1 MLSCG
6 LGSSPN
12 GGRVLATVPLS
23 SRSRRVMLPGTALE
37 HALDRCLDMASPFG
51 PVRLNPQTHPGV
63 REFLLGLG
71 EDGSRRLR
79 WTLTSSGRGTELCI
93 TRDNRV
99 AWLPPLG
106 HKSWTAD
113 HELTRRLNL
122 LPHVMN
128 LNIVVLGG
136 GTGLYATLLGL
147 RDQTSSLVAIIS
159 AVPPPLRRRKAL
171 DELGSLPVDDASIS
185 LVALAPSL
193 EENLI
198 LRRLL
203 EHRMRDGGYEGA
215 IFGTIWLEAL
225 TELFGS
231 RQAALN
237 EGGRLLG
244 IGGRIILATDEGG
257 ERSDQPSA
265 GAQEAIQSA
274 DLVVLAPG
282 HFESDLR
289 PILTTSGLADA
300 LRASRAPKVAVTK
313 MMTAEHEQGEARTS
327 SEVAMLIRA
336 VPDVFDTIL
345 ANEPALTEKQ
355 LASYDAEGARPIVPD
370 VEATS
375 RSAKRLVTERLAAKG
390 NLARHDPALL
400 GECLIKIGA
409 AALVESTKPLNSR
422 EPVLTPQQ
430 AGEPVV
436 QVGV

>member
-1 MLSCG
+1 
-6 LGSSPN
+6 
-12 GGRVLATVPLS
+12 
-23 SRSRRVMLPGTALE
+23 
-37 HALDRCLDMASPFG
+37 
-51 PVRLNPQTHPGV
+51 
-63 REFLLGLG
+63 
-71 EDGSRRLR
+71 
-79 WTLTSSGRGTELCI
+79 
-93 TRDNRV
+93 
-99 AWLPPLG
+99 
-106 HKSWTAD
+106 
-113 HELTRRLNL
+113 
-122 LPHVMN
+122 MN

-422 EPVLTPQQ
+422 EPVLTSQQ

>member
-1 MLSCG
+1 
-6 LGSSPN
+6 
-12 GGRVLATVPLS
+12 
-23 SRSRRVMLPGTALE
+23 MLPGTSLE
-37 HALDRCLDMASPFG
+37 HSLDRCLDLASPFG
-51 PVRLNPQTHPGV
+51 PVRLNPAAHPGV

-71 EDGSRRLR
+71 ENGSWRLK
-79 WTLTSSGRGTELCI
+79 WTLTSSARGTELRI
-93 TRDNRV
+93 TRDNRI

-106 HKSWTAD
+106 QKAWTAD

-159 AVPPPLRRRKAL
+159 AVPTPLRRRKAL
-171 DELGSLPVDDASIS
+171 DELGSLPIDDASIS

-198 LRRLL
+198 LRKLL

-215 IFGTIWLEAL
+215 HFGTILLEAL

-257 ERSDQPSA
+257 KGGDRR
-265 GAQEAIQSA
+265 GMGVQEAIQSA

-289 PILTTSGLADA
+289 PVLTTSGLADA

-313 MMTAEHEQGEARTS
+313 IMTAEHEQGEARTS
-327 SEVAMLIRA
+327 SEVEMLTRA
-336 VPDVFDTIL
+336 LPDVFDTVL
-345 ANEPALTEKQ
+345 ANEPALTDKQ
-355 LASYDAEGARPIVPD
+355 LEAYDAEGARPIVPD
-370 VEATS
+370 LEATS
-375 RSAKRLVTERLAAKG
+375 RWVKRLVTERLAARG
-390 NLARHDPALL
+390 TLARHDPALL
-400 GECLIKIGA
+400 GECLIRIGA
-409 AALVESTKPLNSR
+409 AALVDSTRPVNSR
-422 EPVLTPQQ
+422 ETVLTPPQ
-430 AGEPVV
+430 AGAPTVP
-436 QVGV
+436 VGV

>member
-1 MLSCG
+1 M
-6 LGSSPN
+6 
-12 GGRVLATVPLS
+12 ATVPLS

-313 MMTAEHEQGEARTS
+313 IMTAEHEQGEARTS

-390 NLARHDPALL
+390 NLARHDPARL

>member
-1 MLSCG
+1 M
-6 LGSSPN
+6 
-12 GGRVLATVPLS
+12 ATIPLS
-23 SRSRRVMLPGTALE
+23 SRARRIMLPGTSLE
-37 HALDRCLDMASPFG
+37 HSLDRCLDLASPFG
-51 PVRLNPQTHPGV
+51 PVRLNPAAHPRV

-71 EDGSRRLR
+71 ENGSWRLK
-79 WTLTSSGRGTELCI
+79 WTLTSSARGTELRI
-93 TRDNRV
+93 TRDNRI

-106 HKSWTAD
+106 QKAWTAD

-159 AVPPPLRRRKAL
+159 AVPTPLRRRKAL
-171 DELGSLPVDDASIS
+171 DELGSLPIDDASIS

-198 LRRLL
+198 LRKLL

-215 IFGTIWLEAL
+215 HFGTILLEAL

-257 ERSDQPSA
+257 KGGDRR
-265 GAQEAIQSA
+265 GMGVQEAIQSA

-289 PILTTSGLADA
+289 PVLTTSGLADA

-313 MMTAEHEQGEARTS
+313 IMTAEHEQGEARTS
-327 SEVAMLIRA
+327 SEVEMLTRA
-336 VPDVFDTIL
+336 LPDVFDTVL
-345 ANEPALTEKQ
+345 ANEPALTDKQ
-355 LASYDAEGARPIVPD
+355 LEAYDAEGARPIVPD
-370 VEATS
+370 LEATS
-375 RSAKRLVTERLAAKG
+375 RWVKRLVTERLAARG
-390 NLARHDPALL
+390 TLARHDPALL

-422 EPVLTPQQ
+422 EPVLTPQL

-436 QVGV
+436 

>member
-1 MLSCG
+1 M
-6 LGSSPN
+6 
-12 GGRVLATVPLS
+12 ATVPLS
-23 SRSRRVMLPGTALE
+23 SRARRIMLPGTSLE
-37 HALDRCLDMASPFG
+37 HALDRCLDLASPFG
-51 PVRLNPQTHPGV
+51 PVRLNPAAHPGV

-71 EDGSRRLR
+71 ENGSWRLK
-79 WTLTSSGRGTELCI
+79 WTLTSSARGTELRI
-93 TRDNRV
+93 TRDNRI

-106 HKSWTAD
+106 QKAWTAD

-159 AVPPPLRRRKAL
+159 AVPTPLRRRKAL
-171 DELGSLPVDDASIS
+171 DELGSLPIDDASIS

-198 LRRLL
+198 LRKLL

-215 IFGTIWLEAL
+215 HFGTILLEAL

-244 IGGRIILATDEGG
+244 ISGRIILATDEGG
-257 ERSDQPSA
+257 KGGDRR
-265 GAQEAIQSA
+265 GMGVQEAIQSA

-289 PILTTSGLADA
+289 PVLTTSGLADA

-313 MMTAEHEQGEARTS
+313 IMTAEHEQGEARTS
-327 SEVAMLIRA
+327 SEVEMLTRA
-336 VPDVFDTIL
+336 LPDVFDTVL
-345 ANEPALTEKQ
+345 ANEPALTDKQ
-355 LASYDAEGARPIVPD
+355 LEAYDAEGARPIVPD
-370 VEATS
+370 LEATS
-375 RSAKRLVTERLAAKG
+375 RWVKRLVTERLAARG
-390 NLARHDPALL
+390 TLARHDPALL

-422 EPVLTPQQ
+422 EPVLTPQL

-436 QVGV
+436 

>member
-1 MLSCG
+1 M
-6 LGSSPN
+6 
-12 GGRVLATVPLS
+12 ATVPLS
-23 SRSRRVMLPGTALE
+23 SRTRRVMLPGTALE
-37 HALDRCLDMASPFG
+37 HALDRCLDLASPFG
-51 PVRLNPQTHPGV
+51 PVRLDPEAHPRV

-71 EDGSRRLR
+71 ENGSRRLK
-79 WTLTSSGRGTELCI
+79 WTLISSGRGTELCI

-313 MMTAEHEQGEARTS
+313 MMTAEHEQGEAWTS
-327 SEVAMLIRA
+327 SEVAMLIGA

-422 EPVLTPQQ
+422 EPVLTSQQ

>member
-1 MLSCG
+1 
-6 LGSSPN
+6 
-12 GGRVLATVPLS
+12 
-23 SRSRRVMLPGTALE
+23 MLPGTSLE
-37 HALDRCLDMASPFG
+37 HSLDRCLDLASPFG
-51 PVRLNPQTHPGV
+51 PVRLNPAAHPRV

-71 EDGSRRLR
+71 ENGSWRLK
-79 WTLTSSGRGTELCI
+79 WTLTSSARGTELRI
-93 TRDNRV
+93 TRDNRI

-106 HKSWTAD
+106 QKAWTAD

-159 AVPPPLRRRKAL
+159 AVPTPLRRRKAL
-171 DELGSLPVDDASIS
+171 DELGSLPIDDASIS

-198 LRRLL
+198 LRKLL

-215 IFGTIWLEAL
+215 HFGTILLEAL

-257 ERSDQPSA
+257 KGGDRR
-265 GAQEAIQSA
+265 GMGVQEAIQSA

-289 PILTTSGLADA
+289 PVLTTSGLADA

-313 MMTAEHEQGEARTS
+313 IMTAEHEQGEARTS
-327 SEVAMLIRA
+327 SEVEMLTQA
-336 VPDVFDTIL
+336 LPDVFDTVL
-345 ANEPALTEKQ
+345 ANEPALTDKQ
-355 LASYDAEGARPIVPD
+355 LEAYDAEGARPIVPD
-370 VEATS
+370 LEATS
-375 RSAKRLVTERLAAKG
+375 RWVKRLVTERLAARG
-390 NLARHDPALL
+390 TLARHDPALL

-422 EPVLTPQQ
+422 EPVLTPQL

-436 QVGV
+436 